1 MSAIV
6 TSQTKQRPSH
16 HGMRVRPSGRLP
28 SDLSRQASSL
38 VAGILALVSER
49 STMSLRWLCRVRRPE
64 VCLHD
69 SACDPLTSTTD
80 TYKYTREV
88 RRC

>member
-1 MSAIV
+1 MSATV
-6 TSQTKQRPSH
+6 TSQTKKRLSR

-28 SDLSRQASSL
+28 SDLSRPADSL
-38 VAGILALVSER
+38 IAGILTLVSER
-49 STMSLRWLCRVRRPE
+49 STMSLRLLCRVRRPE

-80 TYKYTREV
+80 PQIHT
-88 RRC
+88 

>member
-1 MSAIV
+1 MVSATV
-6 TSQTKQRPSH
+6 TSQTKQRPSGY
-16 HGMRVRPSGRLP
+16 GMRVRPLGRLP
-28 SDLSRQASSL
+28 SDLSRPADSF

-64 VCLHD
+64 VRWHD

-80 TYKYTREV
+80 PQIYT
-88 RRC
+88 